1 MPVSAKSASAKA
13 APPLSEIALL
23 VLLGLLWGS
32 PYALT
37 KIALATIPP
46 ITLAAGRVVLAAA
59 FLWIVVWMTGAK
71 IPWRSRFVPQLFIQ
85 GMLAC
90 VLPYTL
96 ITFGQQSVD
105 SALAAILNSTT
116 PLFAFLISLAGVRH
130 EDIRAGSL
138 FGVAVGMG
146 GIVLIAGAD
155 AFAGIGKGTLG
166 QAAILLATAS
176 SACSVIYARRL
187 ADIAPSVVAA
197 GMLTAAAVV
206 LVPLCFVAEHPL
218 SVTPS
223 SAALIA
229 LAVNGI
235 AATAVGFLIYFRIV
249 GTIGIV
255 GTASVGYLKPVVGV
269 LVGCLVMGEHLTW
282 TVATGLVT
290 TCIGV
295 AAINYA
301 KAGWWKALVH
311 FATRDTPSATVV
323 DEPGQALRRPA
334 V

>member
-1 MPVSAKSASAKA
+1 MPAPAKS
-13 APPLSEIALL
+13 APPLSEIVLL

-37 KIALATIPP
+37 KIALVTIPP
-46 ITLAAGRVVLAAA
+46 MTLAAGRVILAAA

-71 IPWRSRFVPQLFIQ
+71 IPWRAQLIPRLFIQ
-85 GMLAC
+85 GILAC
-90 VLPYTL
+90 VVPYTL

-116 PLFAFLISLAGVRH
+116 PLFAFLITLAGVRH
-130 EDIRAGSL
+130 EEIRAGSL
-138 FGVAVGMG
+138 FGVVVGLG
-146 GIVLIAGAD
+146 GIVMIAGVD
-155 AFAGIGKGTLG
+155 AFTGIGKSALG

-176 SACSVIYARRL
+176 SAFSVIYARRL
-187 ADIAPSVVAA
+187 ADTPPSVVAA
-197 GMLTAAAVV
+197 GMLTAAAIV
-206 LVPLCFVAEHPL
+206 LVPLCFVTEH
-218 SVTPS
+218 PS
-223 SAALIA
+223 SAAPSWAALAA

-235 AATAVGFLIYFRIV
+235 AATALGFLIYFRIV
-249 GTIGIV
+249 RTIGSV

-295 AAINYA
+295 AAINYG
-301 KAGWWKALVH
+301 KAGWWKAIPR
-311 FATRDTPSATVV
+311 FSARDTSRA
-323 DEPGQALRRPA
+323 APA
-334 V
+334 VADNAKPSYT